1 MIPLV
6 DGNRFATRL
15 HVLALARTD
24 QGRRMTDGRRLSDL
38 VMESF
43 ISDAVAIRTTG
54 ILTAIAA
61 CDHLKSIA
69 LCERNGL
76 VSQVRH
82 GLDYVRLTG
91 WFAAE

>member
-15 HVLALARTD
+15 HVLALSRND

-38 VMESF
+38 AMESM
-43 ISDAVAIRTTG
+43 ISDAVAVRTTG

-61 CDHLKSIA
+61 RDHLESIA

-82 GLDYVRLTG
+82 NLDYVRLTG
-91 WFAAE
+91 WFAAA